1 MIKTLSKVL
10 VIAAH
15 QDDET
20 IGCAVTIK
28 RLTDQGTTVDVVF
41 VTSGDT
47 GIDHSGDYSSD
58 NIISV
63 RNTEAMAA
71 KQILGWDSTISL
83 GVKTQCVQNTQ
94 ELFHRMIKVIRE
106 CKPDLVITHADV
118 DKHRD
123 HRNISEI
130 VKEACWKANELIH
143 PELGEVHKIND
154 LWAMEILD
162 LLPRTDY
169 IIDITETYESKVKAL
184 SVYNSQQ
191 DIISGIFNHV
201 DGMAK
206 VRGHAIG
213 KKYGEAFMRINLLPV
228 EL

>member
-20 IGCAVTIK
+20 IGCAGTIK

-94 ELFHRMIKVIRE
+94 ELFHKMIKVIRE

-143 PELGEVHKIND
+143 PELGEVHQFVGQV
-154 LWAMEILD
+154 
-162 LLPRTDY
+162 P
-169 IIDITETYESKVKAL
+169 
-184 SVYNSQQ
+184 
-191 DIISGIFNHV
+191 
-201 DGMAK
+201 
-206 VRGHAIG
+206 
-213 KKYGEAFMRINLLPV
+213 
-228 EL
+228 